1 MKELLKDIISEVLEE
16 MFFMV
21 PEGLEGVGLQARGD
35 LLAEIVLRGE
45 RSIRLMFLLSKATAE
60 QMAQNLL
67 PGEETTPQL
76 VKDVLKE
83 FANMV
88 GGNLIKYLGVDWR
101 LGLPEVYEGI
111 EALGLLGS
119 RQPIMEFD
127 VDGEI
132 LSVYLEG

>member
-35 LLAEIVLRGE
+35 FLAEIVLRGE

-88 GGNLIKYLGVDWR
+88 GGNLIKYLGADWR

>member
-1 MKELLKDIISEVLEE
+1 MKELLKGIISEVLEE

>member
-88 GGNLIKYLGVDWR
+88 GGNLIKYLGADWR

>member
-35 LLAEIVLRGE
+35 LLAEIVIRGE

-88 GGNLIKYLGVDWR
+88 GGNLIKYLGADWR